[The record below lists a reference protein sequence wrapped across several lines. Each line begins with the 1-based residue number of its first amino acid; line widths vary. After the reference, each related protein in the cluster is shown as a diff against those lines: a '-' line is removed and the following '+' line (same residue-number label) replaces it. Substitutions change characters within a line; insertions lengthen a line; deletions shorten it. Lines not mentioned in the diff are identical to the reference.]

1 MIDYKEIV
9 IILSQHD
16 SFTYELT
23 IVVTTSIRP
32 VHVLDRK
39 KKTNPSTEKGIRHE
53 LPNLT
58 KKLLAADS
66 C

>member
-1 MIDYKEIV
+1 MVDYKKIV

-23 IVVTTSIRP
+23 IVVTTGIRP
-32 VHVLDRK
+32 VHVLDRQ
-39 KKTNPSTEKGIRHE
+39 NPSTEKGVKHE
-53 LPNLT
+53 VLNLT

>member
-1 MIDYKEIV
+1 MIDYKEIF

-23 IVVTTSIRP
+23 IVVTTDIRP
-32 VHVLDRK
+32 EHVLDRK
-39 KKTNPSTEKGIRHE
+39 NPSTEKGIKHE
-53 LPNLT
+53 VPNLT